1 MCCLKKQNGD
11 FPMSKTA
18 KKATETENVVQKV
31 SKEEKY
37 EGIIEYDTPAYK
49 PRKRRLG
56 DRYDGRLVRT
66 LPAMSYLEPYLM
78 KVRADSQNQF
88 EAEIDI
94 SGAEKYLAEKKK
106 EGYTDMSLLHV
117 ILAAYVRVV
126 CERPGIH
133 RFIAGQKIY
142 HRNKIECLMTIKKD
156 MTLDAPDTCIKVEF
170 DPRDNIY
177 NVYKKFQKTV
187 IEAKNEDGDF
197 ESIVGKLVKL
207 PGLVLRFAI
216 GFLRGL
222 DYFGMLPK
230 ALHKISPFHGSMI
243 ITSMG
248 SLGIPAIYHHLYDF
262 GHLPIFVSYGK
273 MFNKEVALADGT
285 KENHHFVTF
294 KVVTDERICD
304 GFYYASAFKQLMRY
318 LNHPEVL
325 DLIPETVVEDVD

>member
-1 MCCLKKQNGD
+1 MNT
-11 FPMSKTA
+11 KTKNKNPEMTVSTPA
-18 KKATETENVVQKV
+18 EKV
-31 SKEEKY
+31 DKDKKY

-49 PRKRRLG
+49 VRKRHFR
-56 DRYDGRLVRT
+56 DRYDGR
-66 LPAMSYLEPYLM
+66 YLKTAPSMLKLMPYLM

-88 EAEIDI
+88 EDVIDI
-94 SGAEKYLAEKKK
+94 TNIEKYLAEKKK
-106 EGYTDMSLLHV
+106 EGYTDMTLLHV
-117 ILAAYVRVV
+117 ILAAYVRIV
-126 CERPGIH
+126 CERPGVH

-142 HRNKIECLMTIKKD
+142 SRKKIECLMTIKKD
-156 MTLDAPDTCIKVEF
+156 MSLDGLDTCIKVEF

-187 IEAKNEDGDF
+187 IQAKNDDGDF
-197 ESIVGKLVKL
+197 ESIVGTLVKL

-216 GFLRGL
+216 GLLRGL

-230 ALHKISPFHGSMI
+230 ALQKISPFHGSMI

-262 GHLPIFVSYGK
+262 GHLPIFLSYGK
-273 MFNKEVALADGT
+273 MFTKEVTLFDGT

-294 KVVTDERICD
+294 RVVTDERICD

-318 LNHPEVL
+318 LNHPEIL
-325 DLIPETVVEDVD
+325 DQIPETVVEDVD

>member
-1 MCCLKKQNGD
+1 MSENIEKKPVLD
-11 FPMSKTA
+11 
-18 KKATETENVVQKV
+18 
-31 SKEEKY
+31 KY

-49 PRKRRLG
+49 PRKKRLC
-56 DRYDGRLVRT
+56 DRYDGRL
-66 LPAMSYLEPYLM
+66 LKNAPAMSKLMPYLM
-78 KVRADSQNQF
+78 KVRADAQNQF

-94 SGAEKYLAEKKK
+94 HNAEKYLAQKKK

-117 ILAAYVRVV
+117 LIAAYVRVV
-126 CERPGIH
+126 SERPAIN

-142 HRNKIECLMTIKKD
+142 HRDKLECLMTIKKE
-156 MTLDAPDTCIKVEF
+156 MSLDSPDTCIKVEF

-187 IEAKNEDGDF
+187 IDAKNEDGDF
-197 ESIVGKLVKL
+197 ESIVGTLVKL
-207 PGLVLRFAI
+207 PGLVLRAAI
-216 GFLRGL
+216 GILRGL

-262 GHLPIFVSYGK
+262 GHLPIFISYGR
-273 MFNKEVALADGT
+273 MFTKEVTNLEGEL
-285 KENHHFVTF
+285 ENHHFVTF

-304 GFYYASAFKQLMRY
+304 GFYYASAFKQMLRY
-318 LNHPEVL
+318 LQRPEAL
-325 DLIPETVVEDVD
+325 DETVPDDKVVEDVD

>member
-1 MCCLKKQNGD
+1 MS
-11 FPMSKTA
+11 MSKIVKE
-18 KKATETENVVQKV
+18 KKHIPAEKEIVKKV
-31 SKEEKY
+31 DKNEKY

-49 PRKRRLG
+49 PRKRRIG
-56 DRYDGRLVRT
+56 DRYDGRKLRT
-66 LPAMSYLEPYLM
+66 LPPMAYLEPYLM
-78 KVRADSQNQF
+78 KVRSDSQNQF

-94 SGAEKYLAEKKK
+94 HNAELYLAEKKK

-117 ILAAYVRVV
+117 FLATYIRVV
-126 CERPGIH
+126 CERPAIN

-142 HRNKIECLMTIKKD
+142 HRNKLECLMTIKKD
-156 MTLDAPDTCIKVEF
+156 MTLDSPDTCIKVEF

-177 NVYKKFQKTV
+177 NVYKKFQKAV
-187 IEAKNEDGDF
+187 IDAKNEDGDF
-197 ESIVGKLVKL
+197 ESVIRKLVKL
-207 PGLVLRFAI
+207 PGLMLRSAI
-216 GFLRGL
+216 GILRGL

-262 GHLPIFVSYGK
+262 GHLPIFLSYGR
-273 MFNKEVALADGT
+273 MYTKEVTLLDGT

-304 GFYYASAFKQLMRY
+304 GFYYASAFKQMMRY
-318 LNHPEVL
+318 VARPEVL
-325 DLIPETVVEDVD
+325 DQIPETVVEDVD

>member
-1 MCCLKKQNGD
+1 MSTTLKEKHH
-11 FPMSKTA
+11 
-18 KKATETENVVQKV
+18 KKVAPKV
-31 SKEEKY
+31 DKNEKY
-37 EGIIEYDTPAYK
+37 EGIIQYDTPAYK
-49 PRKRRLG
+49 HRKRRFG

-66 LPAMSYLEPYLM
+66 APPMSKLMPYLM

-94 SGAEKYLAEKKK
+94 HNIELYLSEKKK

-126 CERPGIH
+126 CERPAVN

-142 HRNKIECLMTIKKD
+142 HRNKLECLMTIKKD
-156 MTLDAPDTCIKVEF
+156 MTLDGLDTCIKVEF

-187 IEAKNEDGDF
+187 FEAKNEDGDF
-197 ESIVGKLVKL
+197 ESIVGALVKI
-207 PGLVLRFAI
+207 PGLLLRGAIATLRFM
-216 GFLRGL
+216 
-222 DYFGMLPK
+222 DYFGLLPK
-230 ALHKISPFHGSMI
+230 ALAKISPFHGSMI

-273 MFNKEVALADGT
+273 MFTKEVTLFDGT

-304 GFYYASAFKQLMRY
+304 GFYYASAFKQMMRY
-318 LNHPEVL
+318 LNHPEAL
-325 DLIPETVVEDVD
+325 DNTPEAAVEDID

>member
-1 MCCLKKQNGD
+1 MKDKNKEKNNKINEDTIKKVDKN
-11 FPMSKTA
+11 
-18 KKATETENVVQKV
+18 
-31 SKEEKY
+31 EKY

-49 PRKRRLG
+49 PRKKRLG

-66 LPAMSYLEPYLM
+66 LPAMSYVAPYIM

-88 EAEIDI
+88 DAEIDI
-94 SGAEKYLAEKKK
+94 HNAELYLAEKKK

-117 ILAAYVRVV
+117 ILASYVRVV

-156 MTLDAPDTCIKVEF
+156 MSLDAPDTCIKVEF

-197 ESIVGKLVKL
+197 EKVVGTLVKL
-207 PGLVLRFAI
+207 PGLLLRFI
-216 GFLRGL
+216 VSILRTM
-222 DYFGMLPK
+222 DYFGILPK
-230 ALHKISPFHGSMI
+230 ALHKVSPFHGSMI
-243 ITSMG
+243 VTSMG
-248 SLGIPAIYHHLYDF
+248 SLGIPAIHHHLYDF

-273 MFNKEVALADGT
+273 MYNKEVTLPDGT

-304 GFYYASAFKQLMRY
+304 GFYYASAFKQMMRY

-325 DLIPETVVEDVD
+325 DNIPETVVEDVD

>member
-1 MCCLKKQNGD
+1 
-11 FPMSKTA
+11 MSKA
-18 KKATETENVVQKV
+18 LKQKQADASVQKV
-31 SKEEKY
+31 DKNEKY
-37 EGIIEYDTPAYK
+37 EGIIEYDTPAYR
-49 PRKRRLG
+49 PRKRRFG

-66 LPAMSYLEPYLM
+66 APPMSKLMPYLM

-94 SGAEKYLAEKKK
+94 HNIEKYLLEKKK

-126 CERPGIH
+126 CERPAIH

-142 HRNKIECLMTIKKD
+142 HRNKIECLMVVKKN
-156 MTLDAPDTCIKVEF
+156 MTLDGLDTCIKVEF

-187 IEAKNEDGDF
+187 FEAKNQDGDF
-197 ESIVGKLVKL
+197 ESIVGTLVKI
-207 PGLVLRFAI
+207 PGLL
-216 GFLRGL
+216 LRGAIATL
-222 DYFGMLPK
+222 RLMDYFGLLPK
-230 ALHKISPFHGSMI
+230 ALQKISPFHGSMI

-273 MFNKEVALADGT
+273 MYTKEVTTIDGE

-304 GFYYASAFKQLMRY
+304 GFYYASAFKQMMRY
-318 LNHPEVL
+318 INHPEAL
-325 DLIPETVVEDVD
+325 DLIPETVTEDID

>member
-1 MCCLKKQNGD
+1 MNGD
-11 FPMSKTA
+11 PTMSHKIKEKVGAKQEAEAA
-18 KKATETENVVQKV
+18 KKV
-31 SKEEKY
+31 SAAEKY

-49 PRKRRLG
+49 PRKRRIG
-56 DRYDGRLVRT
+56 DRYDGRRLRT
-66 LPAMSYLEPYLM
+66 LPPMHYLEPYLM

-94 SGAEKYLAEKKK
+94 YNAELYLAEKKK

-133 RFIAGQKIY
+133 RFIAGQKIFS
-142 HRNKIECLMTIKKD
+142 RNKIECLMTIKKD
-156 MTLDAPDTCIKVEF
+156 MSLESPDTCIKVEF

-177 NVYKKFQKTV
+177 NVYKKFQRTV

-207 PGLVLRFAI
+207 PGLVLRGAI
-216 GFLRGL
+216 ATLRGL
-222 DYFGMLPK
+222 DYFGLMPK
-230 ALHKISPFHGSMI
+230 SLAKISPFHGSMI

-248 SLGIPAIYHHLYDF
+248 SLGIHAIYHHLYDF

-273 MFNKEVALADGT
+273 MFTKEVTNLEGE

-294 KVVTDERICD
+294 RVVTDERICD
-304 GFYYASAFKQLMRY
+304 GFYYASAFKQMMRY

-325 DLIPETVVEDVD
+325 DQIPETVVEDVD

>member
-1 MCCLKKQNGD
+1 MSTTTEKKPITD
-11 FPMSKTA
+11 
-18 KKATETENVVQKV
+18 
-31 SKEEKY
+31 KY

-49 PRKRRLG
+49 PRKKRFG

-66 LPAMSYLEPYLM
+66 APPMSKLTPYLM

-94 SGAEKYLAEKKK
+94 HNAEKYLAQKKK

-117 ILAAYVRVV
+117 IIATYIRVV
-126 CERPGIH
+126 SERPQIN

-142 HRNKIECLMTIKKD
+142 HRDKLECLMTIKKE
-156 MTLDAPDTCIKVEF
+156 MTLEAPDTCIKVEF

-197 ESIVGKLVKL
+197 ESIVGTLVKM
-207 PGLVLRFAI
+207 PGLLLRAAI
-216 GFLRGL
+216 GILRGM
-222 DYFGMLPK
+222 DYFGLLPK

-262 GHLPIFVSYGK
+262 GHLPIFVSYGR
-273 MFNKEVALADGT
+273 MFTKEVTNLEGE

-304 GFYYASAFKQLMRY
+304 GFYYASAFKQMMRY
-318 LNHPEVL
+318 LQHPEVL
-325 DLIPETVVEDVD
+325 DEIVPDDKVVEDVD

>member
-1 MCCLKKQNGD
+1 MTKKTTLPKD
-11 FPMSKTA
+11 ESPVT
-18 KKATETENVVQKV
+18 KV
-31 SKEEKY
+31 DKNEKY

-49 PRKRRLG
+49 PRKKRLG
-56 DRYDGRLVRT
+56 DRYDGRLLRT
-66 LPAMSYLEPYLM
+66 TPPMLRLMPYLM

-94 SGAEKYLAEKKK
+94 HNIEKYLAEKKK

-126 CERPGIH
+126 CERPAIH

-142 HRNKIECLMTIKKD
+142 HRDKLECLMTIKKD
-156 MTLDAPDTCIKVEF
+156 MTLDSPDTCIKVEF

-177 NVYKKFQKTV
+177 NIYKKFQKTV

-197 ESIVGKLVKL
+197 ESIVGTLVKL
-207 PGLVLRFAI
+207 PGLVLRSAI
-216 GFLRGL
+216 GILRCM
-222 DYFGMLPK
+222 DYFGLLPK

-248 SLGIPAIYHHLYDF
+248 SLGIHAIYHHLYDF

-273 MFNKEVALADGT
+273 MYSKKVTNLDGE
-285 KENHHFVTF
+285 KENHHFVSF
-294 KVVTDERICD
+294 RVVTDERICD
-304 GFYYASAFKQLMRY
+304 GFYYASAFKQMMRY

-325 DLIPETVVEDVD
+325 DKIPETVVEDVD

>member
-1 MCCLKKQNGD
+1 MET
-11 FPMSKTA
+11 FMSTKLIDE
-18 KKATETENVVQKV
+18 KEKAPVKV
-31 SKEEKY
+31 EKHEKY

-49 PRKRRLG
+49 PRKKRFG

-66 LPAMSYLEPYLM
+66 LPPMIYLEPYLM

-94 SGAEKYLAEKKK
+94 HNAEKYLAEKKK

-156 MTLDAPDTCIKVEF
+156 MTLEAPDTCIKVEF

-197 ESIVGKLVKL
+197 ESIVGTLVKL

-216 GFLRGL
+216 GLLRGL
-222 DYFGMLPK
+222 DYFGMRPK
-230 ALHKISPFHGSMI
+230 ALAKISPFHGSMI

-262 GHLPIFVSYGK
+262 GHLPIFISYGR
-273 MFNKEVALADGT
+273 MYYDEVEMPDGT
-285 KENHHFVTF
+285 REKHHFVTF

-304 GFYYASAFKQLMRY
+304 GFYYASSFRLMKRY
-318 LNHPEVL
+318 LQHPEVL
-325 DLIPETVVEDVD
+325 DKTLESVVEDID

>member
-1 MCCLKKQNGD
+1 
-11 FPMSKTA
+11 MSKTLKEQQA
-18 KKATETENVVQKV
+18 EASVQKV
-31 SKEEKY
+31 DKNEKY
-37 EGIIEYDTPAYK
+37 EGIIEYDTPAYR
-49 PRKRRLG
+49 PRKRRFG

-66 LPAMSYLEPYLM
+66 APPMSKLMPYLM

-94 SGAEKYLAEKKK
+94 HNIEKYLLEKKK

-126 CERPGIH
+126 CERPAIH

-156 MTLDAPDTCIKVEF
+156 MTLDGLDTCIKVEF

-187 IEAKNEDGDF
+187 FEAKNEDGDF
-197 ESIVGKLVKL
+197 ESIVGALVKI
-207 PGLVLRFAI
+207 PGLLLRGAIATLRF
-216 GFLRGL
+216 L
-222 DYFGMLPK
+222 DYFGLLPK
-230 ALHKISPFHGSMI
+230 ALQKISPFHGSMI

-248 SLGIPAIYHHLYDF
+248 SLGINAIYHHLYDF

-273 MFNKEVALADGT
+273 MFTKEVTTLDGE

-304 GFYYASAFKQLMRY
+304 GFYYASAFKQMMRY
-318 LNHPEVL
+318 LNHPEAL
-325 DLIPETVVEDVD
+325 DLIPETVAEDID